1 MAENFKFELVSPEKL
16 LISANVDEVIV
27 PGYDGDFTMLSKHA
41 PMIATLRPGILRVP
55 NFEGKE
61 KRIFVRGGFAEV
73 GPDSLIVLAQQAT
86 PIEEFD
92 AARIDAEITNAEEDL
107 ADATNEDARRQ
118 AEDTLE
124 RLRTLKEVL
133 NLN

>member
-27 PGYDGDFTMLSKHA
+27 PGYDGDFTMLARHA
-41 PMIATLRPGILRVP
+41 PLIATLRPGILRVP

-86 PIEEFD
+86 PVEDFD
-92 AARIDAEITNAEEDL
+92 AARIDAEIQNAEEDV
-107 ADATNEDARRQ
+107 ADAKNEDAKRQ

-124 RLRTLKEVL
+124 RLRTLKDVL